1 MRKENL
7 TSTLVERASTLDRDR
22 LRARQATLNAAR
34 ESLKQHFVGIDPVID
49 GLCDAIA
56 VWYLMPEVLTRPPIV
71 NLWGMTG
78 VGKTD
83 LVRRL
88 VRLLDLSDCFVEFE
102 LSNSDITYSG
112 SSVAERLAET
122 RAVHGEP
129 TLLLFDEIQRF
140 NTVDQ
145 EGRPVPRSRYSDFW
159 ELLSDGRL
167 SRRERDDIDEQL
179 GRMLYGRPPGGP
191 GTEEQGLSWWEAVQ
205 LYRRYGIG
213 QSAAAGVGMSYNEAA
228 DRLRTVRD
236 SKKFLEPI
244 DCSKCL
250 VIISGNLDEAFTM
263 ASQTAE
269 TDIDADIFH
278 AFTTK
283 ITMLDIKAAL
293 ARRFKPEQV
302 ARFGNVHL
310 IYPSLRRRDFETLI
324 DREMRRLERSTR
336 SFGIDLRIGPTV
348 NEVVF
353 RNGVFPVQGA
363 RPVFSTV
370 AGLVE
375 AALAKVLF
383 EARVAGCPT
392 IRLDYDENASEFVAV
407 LDRSRVRVPVIAA
420 VDSVRS
426 RIHPDLLAN
435 VAVHEAGHAVAYAL
449 LFGLA
454 PLQLTA
460 RVASGHVGGFTFP
473 HDLHPTAD
481 SMLRQVRVQLAGGVA
496 EELLFGAENASTGRE
511 HDRKTATELTA
522 DHVRRYGFNA
532 GFSAHYSLPEP
543 HHLQRGRTDRAIE
556 DLVRQQEEA
565 TGELLQQHRSALV
578 DLSRELAA
586 VGQLSSRRVCEV
598 LARHGVSAT
607 VEPEGYRW
615 MPGYAQMLEHADRVA
630 EDRLG
635 LAG

>member
-1 MRKENL
+1 ML
-7 TSTLVERASTLDRDR
+7 TSTSSSTLDRDQ
-22 LRARQATLNAAR
+22 LRSRQASLDAAR
-34 ESLKQHFVGIDPVID
+34 DSLKNHFVGIDAVID

-88 VRLLDLSDCFVEFE
+88 VRLLDLSDRFVEFE
-102 LSNSDITYSG
+102 LSNSDITYAG
-112 SSVAERLAET
+112 SSVAQRLAET

-140 NTVDQ
+140 NTIDQ
-145 EGRPVPRSRYSDFW
+145 DGRPVQRSRYSDFW

-167 SRRERDDIDEQL
+167 SRRERDDIDDQL
-179 GRMLYGRPPGGP
+179 ARMLYGTPRRGADADD
-191 GTEEQGLSWWEAVQ
+191 EGLPWWEAVQ

-213 QSAAAGVGMSYNEAA
+213 QSATAGVGMSYDEAA
-228 DRLRTVRD
+228 SRLRTVRD
-236 SKKFLEPI
+236 SRKFLEPI

-263 ASQTAE
+263 ASQAAE

-278 AFTTK
+278 AFTSK

-293 ARRFKPEQV
+293 SRRFKPEQV

-324 DREMRRLERSTR
+324 DRDLRRLETSTQA
-336 SFGIDLRIGPTV
+336 FGIDLRIGPGV
-348 NEVVF
+348 NRVVF

-375 AALAKVLF
+375 SALAKVVF
-383 EARVAGCPT
+383 EARVAGCRT
-392 IRLDYDENASEFVAV
+392 IRLDYDEAASGFVAV
-407 LDRSRVRVPVIAA
+407 LDRRVRVRVPVTAA
-420 VDSVRS
+420 VDAVR
-426 RIHPDLLAN
+426 RGTHPDQVAN
-435 VAVHEAGHAVAYAL
+435 VAAHEAGHALAYAL
-449 LFGLA
+449 EFGLA

-473 HDLHPTAD
+473 HDLQLTAD
-481 SMLRQVRVQLAGGVA
+481 SMLRQVRVQLAGGIA
-496 EELLFGAENASTGRE
+496 EELLFGGEHASTGRE

-522 DHVRRYGFNA
+522 DYVRRYGFSV
-532 GFSAHYSLPEP
+532 GFTAHYSLPEP
-543 HHLQRGRTDRAIE
+543 HHLQRTRTDRTIEELVCRQEAAI
-556 DLVRQQEEA
+556 RQR
-565 TGELLQQHRSALV
+565 LQHHRGALV
-578 DLSRELAA
+578 DLARELAA
-586 VGQLSSRRVCEV
+586 AGQLNALQVCEV
-598 LARHGVSAT
+598 LARHEVST
-607 VEPEGYRW
+607 DVRPEGYRW